1 MRNVLNTDSIFSV
14 SNATVMQYVVAAR
27 ETVVIGRAG
36 WNIMAQGLSTP
47 VPTLSPYTHFSLKR
61 KVMQQ
66 LHYGQ
71 A

>member
-36 WNIMAQGLSTP
+36 
-47 VPTLSPYTHFSLKR
+47 
-61 KVMQQ
+61 
-66 LHYGQ
+66 
-71 A
+71 